1 MPLGGAGRSWF
12 VAGAV
17 VAAAVAFG
25 AGIAQPWASES
36 GSGGVPTGR
45 ASFAGVAATEVVETG
60 IALEYHVAGVVEWRD
75 ELVALTSGGE
85 VVHSGDG
92 RAWEAIP
99 ASGFASRDRARGQG
113 EEGEACAGDSV
124 RGVAA
129 RDGLLVAVGAR
140 AVPPEHGD
148 DYCDARLKLWRSGDA
163 TTWEPVEPSGLAE
176 TDTLDTVV
184 ADTSGFLAFG
194 YSRASHAQ
202 DAGDEE
208 QGRGLTVWR
217 SSDGVTWEPV
227 PTEGLSKP
235 TAYKYQFVNSIAVR
249 DDRLLAAIGTECV
262 GCYDDDVVALWRSDG
277 ASAWQELRFSGLE
290 ALDQA
295 NSDIVP
301 AVAATNQGYV
311 AFASVGKDHG
321 DDRTPA
327 VWSSIDGEQWD
338 ETELAGPSP
347 SNGSMDAAASTHHG
361 VVALDSTL
369 RGLVVWRV
377 ESR

>member
-1 MPLGGAGRSWF
+1 MSLGGTGRSWF

-17 VAAAVAFG
+17 AAVAVAFG
-25 AGIAQPWASES
+25 AGLAQPWASES
-36 GSGGVPTGR
+36 GSARVPSGR
-45 ASFAGVAATEVVETG
+45 ASSAGVAATEVVETG
-60 IALEYHVAGVVEWRD
+60 IALEYHVAGVVEWQD

-85 VVHSGDG
+85 VVRSGDG
-92 RAWEAIP
+92 RAWETIP
-99 ASGFASRDRARGQG
+99 ASGFASRDRARGEGG
-113 EEGEACAGDSV
+113 EGDACAGDTV

-129 RDGLLVAVGAR
+129 RNGLLVAVGAR
-140 AVPPEHGD
+140 AVPPEPGD

-176 TDTLDTVV
+176 TDSLDTVV

-194 YSRASHAQ
+194 YSRVSPAT
-202 DAGDEE
+202 DEDDEE

-235 TAYKYQFVNSIAVR
+235 TAYKYQFVNSVAVR
-249 DDRLLAAIGTECV
+249 DDRMLAAIGTECV

-277 ASAWQELRFSGLE
+277 PSAWQELRFSGLDE
-290 ALDQA
+290 LDQA

-327 VWSSIDGEQWD
+327 VWSSTDGERWEQAA
-338 ETELAGPSP
+338 LVGPSP
-347 SNGSMDAAASTHHG
+347 SDGSMDAAASTRHG
-361 VVALDSTL
+361 AFALDSTL